1 MAEDFI
7 ERLAARKIWMIGTD
21 REVTD
26 TIVQILQNSNKVL
39 SAGFDITKSV
49 NTKWTEMVRHQL
61 MQAHKVRSGDYVIL
75 VCRMS
80 GNDSHIVGESDRY
93 IWQEL
98 VALSGLLEDLKKS
111 DPAAVLLLSDAMVY
125 GKVFGAAHALKEDE
139 LGYVCHTDPKDA
151 AVQCM
156 RTMEHLCSR
165 LGREEGFPVKM
176 ARVDWDI
183 LRKPGD
189 LPEGIY
195 EQLAYHMLKV
205 LLKGASGEAYNLP
218 GAEELKA
225 AAENPE
231 RTVETARPGQDFPD
245 RSPLSPIPIIPDTG
259 KAGRL

>member
-1 MAEDFI
+1 
-7 ERLAARKIWMIGTD
+7 MIGTD
-21 REVTD
+21 REVTE

-49 NTKWTEMVRHQL
+49 NTKWEEMVQHQL
-61 MQAHKVRSGDYVIL
+61 MHAHKVRSGDYVIL
-75 VCRMS
+75 VCRMP
-80 GNDSHIVGESDRY
+80 GNDSHIADESDRY
-93 IWQEL
+93 IWQEF
-98 VALSGLLEDLKKS
+98 VALSGLLKDLQKS

-125 GKVFGAAHALKEDE
+125 GKVFGTAHALKEDE

-151 AVQCM
+151 AAQCM

-165 LGREEGFPVKM
+165 LGREEGFPVKI

-183 LRKPGD
+183 LRKPED
-189 LPEGIY
+189 LPEVIY

-205 LLKGASGEAYNLP
+205 MLKGAPGEAYNLP

-231 RTVETARPGQDFPD
+231 RPVETARPGQDVPD